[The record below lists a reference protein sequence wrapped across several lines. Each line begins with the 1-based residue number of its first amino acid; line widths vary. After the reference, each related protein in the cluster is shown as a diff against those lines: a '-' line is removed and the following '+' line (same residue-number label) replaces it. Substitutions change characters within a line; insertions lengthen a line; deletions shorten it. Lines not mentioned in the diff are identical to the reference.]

1 MGDKILKI
9 KYRCQHPSCQI
20 KVCREGEITI
30 EESKFLEL
38 LSAYDE
44 ADIFKSPKGICRLGF
59 SQPFK
64 IIEEEE
70 ETIEEEIES
79 PVEILKEEHKKVLK
93 LLETME
99 DQIKKRDIE
108 GLWITSARVED
119 EITLH
124 SIEKE
129 EGVLFPII
137 KKVAPSIEG
146 HLMIMHE
153 DHQELM
159 ALLHSF
165 REGLQEDD
173 ILDGVAYSVI
183 SNLRSHIRKED
194 NEFFDEVDK
203 VLDLDMKKK
212 LLEGMKIMEERH
224 VPVKPGDRHAIDE
237 EEAKRRKEFKEALMA
252 AKKEAEED
260 HCH

>member
-1 MGDKILKI
+1 MGEKILKI

-20 KVCREGEITI
+20 KICREGEITI
-30 EESKFLEL
+30 EESKFQEL
-38 LSAYDE
+38 LSAYEED
-44 ADIFKSPKGICRLGF
+44 DIFKSPKGICRLGF

-64 IIEEEE
+64 IIQEEEE
-70 ETIEEEIES
+70 EAEEGVES
-79 PVEILKEEHKKVLK
+79 PIEILKKEHKEVLK

-99 DQIKKRDIE
+99 DQIRKRDIE
-108 GLWITSARVED
+108 GLWVTSARVED
-119 EITLH
+119 EIMLH
-124 SIEKE
+124 SVEKE

-137 KKVAPSIEG
+137 KKVAPFIEG

-159 ALLHSF
+159 AFLHSF

-194 NEFFDEVDK
+194 NEFFDEVDRL
-203 VLDLDMKKK
+203 LDKDMKKK

-224 VPVKPGDRHAIDE
+224 VHIEPGDRHAIDE
-237 EEAKRRKEFKEALMA
+237 EEAKRRREFKETLMA